1 MEATF
6 LKTIQDKLE
15 EVAELKYIDEDW
27 GQLDYYS
34 PNFPVQWPCCLI
46 DVTGAVF
53 SNIGN
58 DRAAKPQNRQQGT
71 VNVSFTFANL
81 KLTNT
86 SLKAPQNQKKN
97 AWKLYE
103 IMQKAHEVL
112 QGLRPDDYCG
122 SLIRSGFRRIKRDDG
137 VQQYQVIYT
146 VGLSNV

>member
-1 MEATF
+1 MEADF

-15 EVAELKYIDEDW
+15 EVTELKYIDEDW

-46 DVTGAVF
+46 DVTGAMF

-86 SLKAPQNQKKN
+86 SLKAPATQKNN

-112 QGLRPDDYCG
+112 QGLRPDDHCG
-122 SLIRSGFRRIKRDDG
+122 SLIRSGFRRVKRDDG

>member
-1 MEATF
+1 MEADF
-6 LKTIQDKLE
+6 LNAIQAKLG
-15 EVAELKYIDEDW
+15 EVTELKYIDEDW

-46 DVTGAVF
+46 DVSGALF
-53 SNIGN
+53 SNIGK
-58 DRAAKPQNRQQGT
+58 DKGAKPQNRQQGT

-86 SLKAPQNQKKN
+86 SIKAPAGQKNN

-112 QGLRPDDYCG
+112 QGLQPDGNCG
-122 SLIRSGFRRIKRDDG
+122 NLIRSGFKRIKRDDG

>member
-15 EVAELKYIDEDW
+15 EVSELEYIDEDW

-34 PNFPVQWPCCLI
+34 PNFPVKWPCCLI

-53 SNIGN
+53 SDIGQ
-58 DRAAKPQNRQQGT
+58 DKKTKPQNRQQGT
-71 VNVSFTFANL
+71 VNVSFSFANL
-81 KLTNT
+81 KLTN
-86 SLKAPQNQKKN
+86 SSSKAPTSQKDN

-112 QGLRPDDYCG
+112 QGLRPDDHCG

-146 VGLSNV
+146 VGINNV

>member
-1 MEATF
+1 MEVAF
-6 LKTIQDKLE
+6 LETIQDKLE
-15 EVAELKYIDEDW
+15 EVTELKYIDEDW

-46 DVTGAVF
+46 DITGAMF

-58 DRAAKPQNRQQGT
+58 DRSVKPQNRQQGT
-71 VNVSFTFANL
+71 INISFTFANL
-81 KLTNT
+81 KLTN
-86 SLKAPQNQKKN
+86 SSIKAPATQKNN

-112 QGLRPDDYCG
+112 QGLRPVEQCG
-122 SLIRSGFRRIKRDDG
+122 VLVRSGFRRIKRDDG

-146 VGLSNV
+146 VGINNV